1 MQRHE
6 RRDIVIMGAGAA
18 GALLAARLAQAGKSV
33 VVLEGGEPWA
43 LGDLKSSQ
51 LWARR
56 LKWGG
61 APVEAGGKDPVGHN
75 FATGSGFGGSAIHH
89 YAGWPRL
96 AEADFTMRSDHGRGL
111 DWPISYNDLRP
122 HYDVVQAEVGVSGD
136 AAQEKWRPPSAPY
149 PLPPLGS
156 FAQGR
161 ILSRGFAARG
171 KHVSPAPMAVLSQA
185 YKGRQPCLYDGWCD
199 AGCPIGALANPLVLH
214 VPAARKAGAEFR
226 ARAAVT
232 RVAFDKAGRAE
243 ALVYRDANGEEHWQP
258 GSAIVLAGAAVQN
271 ARLLLA
277 AGTLDPSGLI
287 GRYFAMHSIANVHG
301 LFAEETECHMGL
313 SAGTLTNQDDYA
325 KARRSGPFGSITWGI
340 APAVKP
346 NDLIGIATTRLDLFG
361 AELDA
366 FMRRAARHLGLINGI
381 VEAVP
386 ERDNRVELGSG
397 RDRWGMPLARIVHS
411 ASNNTLALWQHAIDD
426 GLAIVRA
433 AGTKEVWPTPRPV
446 WAHVSGG
453 TIMGPTA
460 ASSVVDS
467 HGRLHA
473 VPNLFV
479 TGAGQFPTIG
489 AVSPTFTVLALADRA
504 APVIAAA

>member
-1 MQRHE
+1 
-6 RRDIVIMGAGAA
+6 MGAGAA

-33 VVLEGGEPWA
+33 VVVEAGEPWT

-61 APVEAGGKDPVGHN
+61 APVEPGGKNPVGHN

-89 YAGWPRL
+89 YAGWPRF

-111 DWPISYNDLRP
+111 DWPITYDDLRP
-122 HYDVVQAEVGVSGD
+122 HYDSVQAEVGVSGD
-136 AAQEKWRPPSAPY
+136 AAQEKWRPPGAPY

-161 ILSRGFAARG
+161 ILSRGFAALG
-171 KHVSPAPMAVLSQA
+171 KHVSPGPMAVLSQP
-185 YKGRQPCLYDGWCD
+185 YKGREPCLYDGWCD

-214 VPAARKAGAEFR
+214 IPAARKAGVEFR
-226 ARAAVT
+226 ARAAVA
-232 RVAFDKAGRAE
+232 RIAFDKAGRAE
-243 ALVYRDANGEEHWQP
+243 ALVYRDANGGEHWQP
-258 GSAIVLAGAAVQN
+258 GGTIVLAGAAVQN

-277 AGTLDPSGLI
+277 SGTPDPSGLI

-313 SAGTLTNQDDYA
+313 SAGSLTNQDSYP
-325 KARRSGPFGSITWGI
+325 KARGAGGPFGSITWGI

-361 AELDA
+361 ADLDS
-366 FMRRAARHLGLINGI
+366 FMRRAAKHLGLINGI

-386 ERDNRVELGSG
+386 ERDNRIELSSK
-397 RDRWGMPLARIVHS
+397 RDRGGMPLARIVHS
-411 ASNNTLALWQHAIDD
+411 ASSNTLTLWQYAIDE
-426 GLAIVRA
+426 GMSVVRA
-433 AGTKEVWPTPRPV
+433 AGTKEAWSTPRSV
-446 WAHVSGG
+446 WAHISGG
-453 TIMGPTA
+453 TIMGRDA
-460 ASSVVDS
+460 DSSVVDTY
-467 HGRLHA
+467 GRLHA
-473 VPNLFV
+473 VPNVFV
-479 TGAGQFPTIG
+479 AGAGQFPTIG